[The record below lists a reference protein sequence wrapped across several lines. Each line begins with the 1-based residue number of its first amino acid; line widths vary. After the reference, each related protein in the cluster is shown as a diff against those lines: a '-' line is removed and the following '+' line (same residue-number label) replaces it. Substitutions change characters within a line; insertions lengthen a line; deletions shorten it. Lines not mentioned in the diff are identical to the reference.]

1 MLVNTDMSLADFLG
15 EYRDAFTQQIETHY
29 PAVVT
34 DVHRT
39 EGTLRRP
46 FEEQLPA
53 VEGIVRCLLDRKFVV
68 LNGEMGTGKTT
79 MSATAMYRLAA
90 EVSSAVR
97 FKRVLVVAP
106 PHLVVKWKRETEA
119 IIPDVNVA
127 ILETPG
133 DVDGMRHLPTP
144 AFGILSR
151 ERAKLGSAWVPA
163 YVSAKR
169 VMRLS
174 DGAFAAVPR
183 KECPRCASPV
193 LDEDGR
199 ALSHDA
205 LAGKRHHC
213 RACGERLWRDT
224 PSPRRYPLARY
235 IRNRFRKFF
244 QACVIDEAHEFL
256 GPDSAQGIAA
266 HTLANSVSY
275 VLPMTGTLTDG
286 KASRVFY
293 LYKRFTD
300 VFDAEYGLKDED
312 DFVKRFGTFERVIKE
327 PSDDTD
333 HRTSR
338 GRTRSERKVE
348 KAGSSPH
355 LLPYILP
362 CTVFVKLRHVAKHL
376 PPYHEEIHTLAMN
389 EDQAAAHSQLLQQ
402 AKGALGWRL
411 SPRARSLLRHAMLN
425 HPDMPYFGEHIVQE
439 TRNGPQLVAHVE
451 PLSEARL
458 YPKEIFACDLVEDEW
473 SAGRRVAFFV
483 ERTGARDMGARLAR
497 VLERAGHK
505 VALLRSSTVAT
516 KHREAWL
523 AKQVADGANVLV
535 THPKM
540 VDTGLDLLD
549 YSTFMFYQ
557 ITASGFVM
565 RQVAK
570 RFYRIGKKEP
580 VKGIFSLYDGT
591 LQGSAL
597 ANVATKIVTSLAL
610 EGDIV
615 EGGVADAADDDL
627 FLAMT
632 KDLMSGNLGAP
643 NNLGVPV
650 GVSASDYLKH
660 FNLVAPRARR
670 GQGAAPHAAGMP
682 KLLVFDRNVKLGP
695 RSKREVGAG
704 TSLLFPDLMPDRM
717 LEMAS

>member
-1 MLVNTDMSLADFLG
+1 MLVNTERSLADFLS
-15 EYRDAFTQQIETHY
+15 EYRDAFTQQIDANY
-29 PAVVT
+29 PAEVT

-39 EGTLRRP
+39 AGTLRQP

-53 VEGIVRCLLDRKFVV
+53 IEGVVKCLLAHKYVV

-79 MSATAMYRLAA
+79 LSVAAMYRLAV
-90 EVSSAVR
+90 EVSSAMR

-106 PHLVVKWKRETEA
+106 PHLVLKWKRETEA
-119 IIPDVNVA
+119 IIPNASVA
-127 ILETPG
+127 ILETPS
-133 DVDGMRHLPTP
+133 DVDRMRDMPTP

-169 VMRLS
+169 VVKFT
-174 DGAFAAVPR
+174 DGTLGAVPR
-183 KECPRCASPV
+183 KECPRCANPV
-193 LDEDGR
+193 ADEHGKAR
-199 ALSHDA
+199 SHGE
-205 LAGKRHHC
+205 LAAKRHHC
-213 RACGERLWRDT
+213 GGCGERLWRDI

-244 QACVIDEAHEFL
+244 EACVIDEAHEFL
-256 GPDSAQGIAA
+256 GPDSAQGVAA
-266 HTLANSVSY
+266 HTLANSVTY
-275 VLPMTGTLTDG
+275 TLPMTGTLTDG
-286 KASRVFY
+286 KASRIFY
-293 LYKRFTD
+293 MYKRFTD
-300 VFDAEYGLKDED
+300 VFDAEYDLKDEEA
-312 DFVKRFGTFERVIKE
+312 FVKRFGTFERVIK
-327 PSDDTD
+327 DADGDTD

-338 GRTRSERKVE
+338 GRKRSERKVE

-362 CTVFVKLRHVAKHL
+362 CTVFVKLRHVAKYL
-376 PPYHEEIHTLAMN
+376 PPYHEEIHTLTMN
-389 EDQAAAHSQLLQQ
+389 EDQAKAHSQLLQQ
-402 AKGALGWRL
+402 AKGALGWSL

-425 HPDMPYFGEHIVQE
+425 HPDMPYFGEHVVQE
-439 TRNGPQLVAHVE
+439 TRNGPEIVAHVE

-483 ERTGARDMGARLAR
+483 ERTGARDMGARLAS
-497 VLERAGHK
+497 VLERAGHN
-505 VALLRSSTVAT
+505 VALLRSGTVPT

-523 AKQVADGANVLV
+523 AKQVANGANVLI

-557 ITASGFVM
+557 ITNSGFVM

-580 VKGIFSLYDGT
+580 VKGIFGLYDQT

-615 EGGVADAADDDL
+615 EGGIADAADDDL

-632 KDLMSGNLGAP
+632 RDLMSGNLGAP
-643 NNLGVPV
+643 SNLGIPV
-650 GVSASDYLKH
+650 SVTASDYLKH

-670 GQGAAPHAAGMP
+670 GQIATLSAP
-682 KLLVFDRNVKLGP
+682 VFLTFDQNVKLG
-695 RSKREVGAG
+695 SKTRRKVGAG
-704 TSLLFPDLMPDRM
+704 TSLLFPDMMPQWM
-717 LEMAS
+717 LELAS